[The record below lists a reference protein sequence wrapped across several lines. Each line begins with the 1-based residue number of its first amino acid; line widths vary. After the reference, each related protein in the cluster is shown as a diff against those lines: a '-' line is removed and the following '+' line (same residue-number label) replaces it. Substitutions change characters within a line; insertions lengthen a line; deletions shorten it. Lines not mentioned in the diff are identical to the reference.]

1 MNRKRAFVLL
11 YFVMLL
17 LPVQIAYAVDA
28 DDDGQ
33 TWETD
38 DCNDNDYYTYEW
50 AVNIP
55 YDGKKNFC
63 SGSYND
69 STMYDMNDTQN
80 PSTGATY
87 YLGDKID
94 IIGQNYFPNTQIR
107 FAILDPNNRSSKNS
121 EVFPEKI
128 TNFYYWDIV
137 FMNYTSIDASGNL
150 NRTVT
155 LWDTHPTGTYTI
167 YAFFTWALGD
177 DGDHTEWI
185 PVDTF
190 EVIRPPLR
198 LTIASP
204 LNDET
209 YYTGGQFT
217 GSVNLQVSANTELAN
232 KEIDTW
238 WYSIDGAANKTFE
251 PNTTI
256 PNLNL
261 GEHTVIVYANDT
273 EGNISEKQSSFEL
286 WYTAADPDGD
296 GQEPPQDCDETNYYR
311 FAGAVNI
318 PYDGVWNDCDIRG
331 GDSWLK
337 DIDDTNSPSN
347 NATYYLGETMTII
360 GDGFKQN
367 YNLKLIMADAE
378 NRTEN
383 PDPDPNK
390 IIFINTYDRVWLNF
404 ITTNATGGFSQSI
417 TLTNNTDHGLGVYTI
432 YLWFESSI
440 GGIGNREW
448 IPVDTFTVVENH
460 APNASIQNITGYE
473 NTNITFTV
481 PATDS
486 DGDPLTYSSDNP
498 NITWNGTHLY
508 YEADYD
514 TVIHPEL
521 TKTITVNIT
530 ADDTRLN
537 YTQEVNVTVLD
548 VNRLPVLTSIGS
560 KLINES
566 ELLSFNLSATDV
578 DSDPLTFDA
587 TFFPAGAIL
596 TGNAFAWTPSLTHA
610 GIYDVYF
617 SVTDGMDTVN
627 ETVQITVLNV
637 VVAGDLNDN
646 GYVDIGDVAKVAFM
660 VAGKVPEELSA
671 DFNNNG
677 YVDIGDAAKIAFY
690 LAGKVSE
697 L

>member
-1 MNRKRAFVLL
+1 MNRKRAFALL

-17 LPVQIAYAVDA
+17 LPVQIAYADA
-28 DDDGQ
+28 DGDGQ
-33 TWETD
+33 IPPADCD
-38 DCNDNDYYTYEW
+38 DNNYYKYTG
-50 AVNIP
+50 ALNIP
-55 YDGKKNFC
+55 FDGTWNDC
-63 SGSYND
+63 DITEGD
-69 STMYDMNDTQN
+69 STLYDINDISA
-80 PSTGATY
+80 PSDNATY
-87 YLGDKID
+87 YLG
-94 IIGQNYFPNTQIR
+94 
-107 FAILDPNNRSSKNS
+107 
-121 EVFPEKI
+121 E
-128 TNFYYWDIV
+128 
-137 FMNYTSIDASGNL
+137 
-150 NRTVT
+150 TVT
-155 LWDTHPTGTYTI
+155 LIGYNFNPNFDVRILILDSENRTFVGPDPTKIEDYHTDDDVWQGWVTTNSTRGLNKTITLIDAPEHGLGIYTI
-167 YAFFTWALGD
+167 YVWFTASPYPNGAP
-177 DGDHTEWI
+177 GKNEWI
-185 PVDTF
+185 PIDTF
-190 EVIRPPLR
+190 TVVEAPLR

-204 LNDET
+204 LDGET

-217 GSVNLQVSANTELAN
+217 GSVNLRVSAN

-238 WYSIDGAANKTFE
+238 WYSIDGAANKTFT

-256 PNLNL
+256 NNLNL
-261 GEHTVIVYANDT
+261 GAHTVIVYANDT

-286 WYTAADPDGD
+286 WYTAADKDGD
-296 GQEPPQDCDETNYYR
+296 RQDSSTDCDNENYYV
-311 FAGAVNI
+311 FVGALNI
-318 PYDGVWNDCDIRG
+318 PFDGSPNGCLLP
-331 GDSWLK
+331 GDSELY
-337 DIDDTNSPSN
+337 DSNDDFPPSN
-347 NATYYLGETMTII
+347 NATYYKGHNITLLGNTFHKNSNII
-360 GDGFKQN
+360 VAILDS
-367 YNLKLIMADAE
+367 E
-378 NRTEN
+378 NRTSTMSGKIWDLN
-383 PDPDPNK
+383 VDDKIFMDYIPTDDSRNLNKTILLPDLEKHP
-390 IIFINTYDRVWLNF
+390 
-404 ITTNATGGFSQSI
+404 
-417 TLTNNTDHGLGVYTI
+417 LGIYTI
-432 YLWFESSI
+432 YVYFTDALWSQ
-440 GGIGNREW
+440 GEW
-448 IPVDTFTVVENH
+448 IPVDTFEVVENH

-473 NTNITFTV
+473 NTNITFTL

-521 TKTITVNIT
+521 IKTITVNIT

-548 VNRLPVLTSIGS
+548 VNRLPVLASIGS

-596 TGNAFAWTPSLTHA
+596 TGNAFAWTPDYTQA
-610 GIYDVYF
+610 GIYNVNF

-627 ETVQITVLNV
+627 ETVQITAINV
-637 VVAGDLNDN
+637 VVAGDLNYN

-671 DFNNNG
+671 DFNDNG

-690 LAGKVSE
+690 LAGKVGE